1 MSQKI
6 KVLLVDDH
14 PLVREG
20 LVNLISQQADL
31 QICGEA
37 GNEPQ
42 ALELIRTVQPDVA
55 IVDISLE
62 NGSGIELIKS
72 IKAMFP
78 TVTVL
83 VLSMHDES
91 LYAERALR
99 AGARGYVM
107 KREAAKKVI
116 EAIRCVLAGQLYV
129 SDKIAALMAEKFV
142 EGRTAA
148 TASPIEQLS
157 NRELE
162 VFQLLGLGTTR
173 GRLPTTCT
181 LVSKPSRLTAP
192 ASRKSSSWPTPPN
205 FCAKPSA
212 GRKASRQNNSSAC
225 RISPYK
231 KNRLRSTVFPSPG
244 D

>member
-1 MSQKI
+1 MSQII

-31 QICGEA
+31 KICGEA

-42 ALELIRTVQPDVA
+42 ALELIRTVQPDIA

-62 NGSGIELIKS
+62 TGSGIELIKS

-78 TVTVL
+78 AVTVL

-99 AGARGYVM
+99 AGARGYIM

-116 EAIRCVLAGQLYV
+116 EAIRCVLAGELYV

-142 EGRTAA
+142 ESQPAA
-148 TASPIEQLS
+148 TDSPIDQLS
-157 NRELE
+157 DRELE
-162 VFQLLGLGTTR
+162 VFQLLGLGHNTR
-173 GRLPTTCT
+173 QISDHLHIGFKT
-181 LVSKPSRLTAP
+181 VQAY
-192 ASRKSSSWPTPPN
+192 
-205 FCAKPSA
+205 CA
-212 GRKASRQNNSSAC
+212 
-225 RISPYK
+225 RIK
-231 KNRLRSTVFPSPG
+231 EKLKLANATELLREAIRWHESQQAK
-244 D
+244 

>member
-1 MSQKI
+1 MIQKI

-42 ALELIRTVQPDVA
+42 ALELVRTVQPDVA

-62 NGSGIELIKS
+62 TGSGIELIKS

-78 TVTVL
+78 AVTVL

-99 AGARGYVM
+99 AGARGYIM

-129 SDKIAALMAEKFV
+129 SDKVAALMAEKFV
-142 EGRTAA
+142 EGRPAA

-162 VFQLLGLGTTR
+162 VFHLLGLGHNTR
-173 GRLPTTCT
+173 QIADHLHVGFKT
-181 LVSKPSRLTAP
+181 VQAY
-192 ASRKSSSWPTPPN
+192 
-205 FCAKPSA
+205 CA
-212 GRKASRQNNSSAC
+212 
-225 RISPYK
+225 RIK
-231 KNRLRSTVFPSPG
+231 EKLKLANATELLREAIRWHESQQAK
-244 D
+244 

>member
-1 MSQKI
+1 MACQEKKNMSQTT

-20 LVNLISQQADL
+20 LVNLISQEADFR
-31 QICGEA
+31 ICGEA
-37 GNEPQ
+37 GSEPQ
-42 ALELIRTVQPDVA
+42 ALELIRIVQPHVA

-78 TVTVL
+78 AVTVL

-116 EAIRCVLAGQLYV
+116 QAIRCVLAGQLYV
-129 SDKIAALMAEKFV
+129 SDKIAARMAEKFV
-142 EGRTAA
+142 EGRPAA
-148 TASPIEQLS
+148 TTSPIEQLS

-162 VFQLLGLGTTR
+162 VFQLLGLGHNTR
-173 GRLPTTCT
+173 QIADHLHIGFKTVQAYSARIKEKLKLANATE
-181 LVSKPSRLTAP
+181 LLREAIRWQESQQ
-192 ASRKSSSWPTPPN
+192 
-205 FCAKPSA
+205 AK
-212 GRKASRQNNSSAC
+212 
-225 RISPYK
+225 
-231 KNRLRSTVFPSPG
+231 
-244 D
+244 

>member
-1 MSQKI
+1 MTQKI

-20 LVNLISQQADL
+20 LVNLISQEADL

-37 GNEPQ
+37 SNEPQ
-42 ALELIRTVQPDVA
+42 ALEIIRTAQPHVA

-62 NGSGIELIKS
+62 SGSGIELIKS

-78 TVTVL
+78 AVTVL

-116 EAIRCVLAGQLYV
+116 QAIRCVLAGQLYV
-129 SDKIAALMAEKFV
+129 SDKIAALMAEKFI
-142 EGRTAA
+142 EGRPTA

-162 VFQLLGLGTTR
+162 VFQLLGLGHNTR
-173 GRLPTTCT
+173 QIADHLHVGFKTVQAYNARIKEKL
-181 LVSKPSRLTAP
+181 KLTNATELLRE
-192 ASRKSSSWPTPPN
+192 AIRWHESQQ
-205 FCAKPSA
+205 AK
-212 GRKASRQNNSSAC
+212 
-225 RISPYK
+225 
-231 KNRLRSTVFPSPG
+231 
-244 D
+244 

>member
-42 ALELIRTVQPDVA
+42 ALEIIRTVQPHVA

-62 NGSGIELIKS
+62 SGSGIELIKS

-78 TVTVL
+78 AVAVL

-116 EAIRCVLAGQLYV
+116 QAIRCVLAGQLYV
-129 SDKIAALMAEKFV
+129 SEKIAARMAEKFV
-142 EGRTAA
+142 EGRPTA

-162 VFQLLGLGTTR
+162 VFQLLGLGHNTR
-173 GRLPTTCT
+173 QIADHLHVGFKT
-181 LVSKPSRLTAP
+181 VQAY
-192 ASRKSSSWPTPPN
+192 
-205 FCAKPSA
+205 CA
-212 GRKASRQNNSSAC
+212 
-225 RISPYK
+225 RIK
-231 KNRLRSTVFPSPG
+231 EKLKLANATELLREAIRWQESQQAK
-244 D
+244 

>member
-1 MSQKI
+1 MSQTI

-37 GNEPQ
+37 GSEPQ
-42 ALELIRTVQPDVA
+42 ALELIRTIRPDVA

-62 NGSGIELIKS
+62 TGSGIELIKS

-78 TVTVL
+78 AVTVL
-83 VLSMHDES
+83 VLSMHDEL

-129 SDKIAALMAEKFV
+129 SDKITALMAKKFV
-142 EGRTAA
+142 EGRQAA
-148 TASPIEQLS
+148 NASPIEQLS

-162 VFQLLGLGTTR
+162 VFQLLGLGHNTR
-173 GRLPTTCT
+173 QIADRLHVGFKT
-181 LVSKPSRLTAP
+181 VQAY
-192 ASRKSSSWPTPPN
+192 
-205 FCAKPSA
+205 CA
-212 GRKASRQNNSSAC
+212 
-225 RISPYK
+225 RIK
-231 KNRLRSTVFPSPG
+231 EKLKLANATELLREAIRWQESQQAK
-244 D
+244 

>member
-20 LVNLISQQADL
+20 LANLINQQADL

-42 ALELIRTVQPDVA
+42 ALELIRTVQPHVA

-62 NGSGIELIKS
+62 SGSGIELIKS

-78 TVTVL
+78 AVTVL

-129 SDKIAALMAEKFV
+129 SDKIAALMTEKFI

-148 TASPIEQLS
+148 TTSPIEQLS
-157 NRELE
+157 DRELE
-162 VFQLLGLGTTR
+162 VFQLLGLGHNTR
-173 GRLPTTCT
+173 QIAEHLHIGFKT
-181 LVSKPSRLTAP
+181 VQAY
-192 ASRKSSSWPTPPN
+192 
-205 FCAKPSA
+205 CA
-212 GRKASRQNNSSAC
+212 
-225 RISPYK
+225 RIK
-231 KNRLRSTVFPSPG
+231 EKLQLANATELLREAVRWQENQQAK
-244 D
+244 

>member
-1 MSQKI
+1 MSQTI

-42 ALELIRTVQPDVA
+42 ALELIRTVRPDVA

-62 NGSGIELIKS
+62 TGSGIELIKS

-78 TVTVL
+78 AVTVL
-83 VLSMHDES
+83 VLSMHDEL

-142 EGRTAA
+142 EGRQAT

-162 VFQLLGLGTTR
+162 VFQLLGLGHNTR
-173 GRLPTTCT
+173 QIADHLHVGFKT
-181 LVSKPSRLTAP
+181 VQAY
-192 ASRKSSSWPTPPN
+192 
-205 FCAKPSA
+205 CA
-212 GRKASRQNNSSAC
+212 
-225 RISPYK
+225 RIK
-231 KNRLRSTVFPSPG
+231 EKLKLANATELLREAIRWQESQQAK
-244 D
+244 